1 MNKRIPINLTPEQ
14 RHELEQ
20 LIHAGNAP
28 ARTQTRARILLLSDR
43 SQGQKR
49 ADEEVAQAMM
59 CCQCTVVNVR
69 RRFLS
74 GGLDQ
79 ALYDRPRPGQQPK
92 VTGDIE
98 AKLTMLACSA
108 PPEGA
113 ARWSLRLLADRLI
126 ELGYV
131 EYVSHVTVGEVL
143 KKTNSGRGASKR
155 GA

>member
-20 LIHAGNAP
+20 LIHTGNAF

-49 ADEEVAQAMM
+49 ADEQVAHAMM
-59 CCQCTVVNVR
+59 CCQRTVVNVR
-69 RRFLS
+69 RRFLG

-79 ALYDRPRPGQQPK
+79 ALYDRPRPGQRPK

-113 ARWSLRLLADRLI
+113 ARWTLRLLADRLI
-126 ELGYV
+126 ELGTV
-131 EYVSHVTVGEVL
+131 EYLSHVTVGEVL
-143 KKTNSGRGASKR
+143 KKTNSSLGASKH